1 MFLSIQLIGVN
12 RRNLLFFLD
21 SLFFGIF
28 GKGIVRNE
36 FDPFVDTFFFNS
48 FSFSKLLLGL

>member
-36 FDPFVDTFFFNS
+36 FDHFVDTFFF
-48 FSFSKLLLGL
+48 